1 MNKKGGICT
10 IKGETFPYDVLVCLG
25 VTKEDILK
33 YCDKHYVDA
42 LTPEER
48 NDLVCDAHGKTY
60 KLQNRAF
67 ILWLK
72 EYPKGSKGAGWL
84 AHEIFHTAD
93 LMLRG
98 AGLTL
103 SNDSD
108 ETFAYQID
116 WLTRHIYAAFKL

>member
-1 MNKKGGICT
+1 M
-10 IKGETFPYDVLVCLG
+10 KGETYPYDVIVCLG
-25 VTKEDILK
+25 VTREQILA
-33 YCDKHYVDA
+33 YIDKKFVDA

-48 NDLVCDAHGKTY
+48 EDLVCEVRGKTF

-67 ILWLK
+67 ILWLRDF
-72 EYPKGSKGAGWL
+72 PRGAQGHGWL

-98 AGLTL
+98 AGITL

-108 ETFAYQID
+108 EAFAYQID
-116 WLTRHIYAAFKL
+116 WLTRRIYEAFKL